1 MHDIVDVEMIDAKK
15 NLFEDLEGLLLLK
28 SFFLFENVEKF
39 LTFDK
44 LCNKVEM
51 FLVLVETITHHYVGM
66 ILSYILG
73 TISLRI

>member
-44 LCNKVEM
+44 LCNEVEM
-51 FLVLVETITHHYVGM
+51 FLVLVETIAHHYVWV